1 MKIAII
7 GVGNMGGAVCE
18 GMSRMGMD
26 ARYDIK
32 ASDASREKLES
43 LKSQFDKLVIT
54 TNNKEAAK
62 DADIVIVAVKPWL
75 VKPVVEEL
83 QMNEKQI
90 YVSIAAGVDFS
101 QLESY
106 TGLKEQPM
114 FRVIPNTAIS
124 DQQSMTL
131 ICKCHTTEEQE
142 ALISELFGCM
152 GKVLFIPES
161 KMAAGTALA
170 SCGIAYVFKYIEA
183 SIQAGIELGLT
194 AQEARQLTVQTFIG
208 ATSILNAHGQHPAIE
223 IEKVCTP
230 GGITIKGINQLEHDG
245 FSSAVINAMKASMK

>member
-1 MKIAII
+1 MKVAII

-18 GMSRMGMD
+18 GLFNTGMN
-26 ARYDIK
+26 ATYEIT
-32 ASDASREKLES
+32 ASDASLEKLEQ
-43 LKSQFDKLVIT
+43 LKAKYPQLAIT
-54 TNNKEAAK
+54 TNNREAAK
-62 DADIVIVAVKPWL
+62 GADVVIVAVKPWL

-83 QMNEKQI
+83 QMTPSQI
-90 YVSIAAGVDFS
+90 YVSIAAGVDFA
-101 QLESY
+101 QLGSY
-106 TGLKEQPM
+106 TRLQGQPM

-131 ICKCHTTEEQE
+131 ICKCNTTAEQE
-142 ALISELFGCM
+142 ALITQIFGSL
-152 GKVLFIPES
+152 GRVLFIPES

-170 SCGIAYVFKYIEA
+170 SCGIAYVFKYIQA

-194 AQEARQLTVQTFIG
+194 AQESRALTLQTIIG
-208 ATSILNAHGQHPAIE
+208 ATTILNEHGQHPATE

-245 FSSAVINAMKASMK
+245 FTSAIIKAMKVSM